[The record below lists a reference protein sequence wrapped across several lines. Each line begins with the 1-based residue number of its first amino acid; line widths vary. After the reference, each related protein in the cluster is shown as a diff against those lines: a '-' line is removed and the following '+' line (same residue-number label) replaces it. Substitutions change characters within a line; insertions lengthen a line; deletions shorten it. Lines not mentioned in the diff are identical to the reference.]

1 MSPTWRNLVRK
12 SSSWVFGL
20 GVAACVLSPAAAARS
35 GMTSSSCWPPQST
48 AGVVFDERLEA
59 SERAASLAALEAALK
74 LAQPWI
80 RDTNQIRDRAKRDAA
95 VEAIRTALKGKD
107 PALRYAALLAFQY
120 TSQATYDRKSF
131 RDSILPLCTAETG
144 DAQMQAFFA
153 LVEAERR
160 PGDEVLLLTALKV
173 PTYSVRTCGLQL
185 LAHYFDRR
193 IEGEAAACAGRIL
206 DATPDETLRDVLN
219 WTAGATY
226 EPQLEARLLAR
237 AAAAG
242 LRSEAIQFWIRG
254 ISNKSR
260 AVVEFLCA
268 SLAGSDIEARLA
280 ALHCLERGV
289 AEADQAL
296 VADALLAAF
305 DDADNFSRSDFLKL
319 VGRYGSGAHV
329 PQLKELATNDL
340 LPVELQQAAERA
352 VQAIGAR

>member
-1 MSPTWRNLVRK
+1 
-12 SSSWVFGL
+12 VFGL
-20 GVAACVLSPAAAARS
+20 GVAALVLSPAAAARN
-35 GMTSSSCWPPQST
+35 GRTSSSCWPPQTKS
-48 AGVVFDERLEA
+48 GVVVDERSDA
-59 SERAASLAALEAALK
+59 SERAASIAAQDAALR

-95 VEAIRTALKGKD
+95 VEAIRAALKSKD
-107 PALRYAALLAFQY
+107 PAQRFAALLAFQY

-131 RDSILPLCTAETG
+131 RESILPLCTAETG

-160 PGDEVLLLTALKV
+160 PGDEVLLLTALRE
-173 PTYSVRTCGLQL
+173 PTYPVRNCGLQL

-206 DATPDETLRDVLN
+206 DATPEATLRDLFS
-219 WTAGATY
+219 WTAGVTF
-226 EPQLEARLLAR
+226 EPQLEARLLER
-237 AAAAG
+237 AAASG
-242 LRSEAIQFWIRG
+242 LRYEAIQFWASS

-268 SLAGSDIEARLA
+268 SLAGSDVEARQA
-280 ALHCLERGV
+280 ALHGLERGV
-289 AEADQAL
+289 AEADQTL

-305 DDADNFSRSDFLKL
+305 DDADTFSRSDCLKL
-319 VGRYGSGAHV
+319 LGRYGSHAHV

-340 LPVELQQAAERA
+340 LPAGLQQAAERA
-352 VQAIGAR
+352 IQAIGSR